1 MILFYDLAAT
11 SDEQTIDWLEHIG
24 ANLRDGDRDEMI
36 ATNPLLTI
44 GDPDP
49 VLLLTMSVWTFEG
62 ASCRHT
68 TLTKTM

>member
-11 SDEQTIDWLEHIG
+11 PDEQTIDWLEHIG

>member
-1 MILFYDLAAT
+1 
-11 SDEQTIDWLEHIG
+11 
-24 ANLRDGDRDEMI
+24 MI